1 MVEGSQ
7 QLGLKQ
13 IITRQDDQTREMNDL
28 EYKFATSQQR
38 WQIELAKNE
47 QQINSKKFDHDDMK
61 QMKIMR
67 GMLDPDDEDNKIMR
81 DSVILHLQESLVN
94 PNIMPDDICNILQN
108 DLFEKQKLRESTNA
122 KIVKQNLRFTCKHI
136 DILQDQF

>member
-47 QQINSKKFDHDDMK
+47 
-61 QMKIMR
+61 
-67 GMLDPDDEDNKIMR
+67 
-81 DSVILHLQESLVN
+81 
-94 PNIMPDDICNILQN
+94 
-108 DLFEKQKLRESTNA
+108 
-122 KIVKQNLRFTCKHI
+122 
-136 DILQDQF
+136 